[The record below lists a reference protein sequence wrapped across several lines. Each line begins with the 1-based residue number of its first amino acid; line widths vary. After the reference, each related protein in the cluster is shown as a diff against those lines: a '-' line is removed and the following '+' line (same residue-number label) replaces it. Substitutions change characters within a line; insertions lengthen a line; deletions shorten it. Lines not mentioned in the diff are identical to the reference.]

1 MLTRQRSRI
10 PRLSR
15 MSKVWSDDIARYLVN
30 PRNCPRCDAK
40 LLRPGYCDNCMADL
54 TTPVAIEVAEASIR
68 AADAIS
74 SRQGMIDRLP
84 SYVPAPR
91 PVPAPS
97 VSTATAQS
105 KGATSEGSSSQ
116 ISVQS
121 VLAVVGAGLF
131 AIAAIVFTFLNPD
144 LTNFATR
151 TSIVGAVTVVFL
163 GGAWLL
169 SRARLQFSAEAVG
182 ALGMVF
188 VALDIWALSTKAPGN
203 ISGWWFAAAGT
214 FVGVGIM
221 FAVAY
226 FARVRTWLWAA
237 FAGVTLVPA
246 MVGYAFGDQW
256 GTTLGYLAVGLSAL
270 GVHELIKRVS
280 SRFDSPLRADRG
292 TATVLQIVAGA
303 LVMMQLL
310 LLHSPSPAAL
320 ILGRSAILAGLAVL
334 ALLGARNQ
342 LSRFWSAV
350 AGASVIAAIAI
361 LPLSVQGND
370 TLWYLALMPTAAAIG
385 LTLLGAISVLRPV
398 GASASLSRTPLL
410 VGGLAVALFT
420 GLPAVAIGLVQLVA
434 LRSHVI
440 SSDFGLAASCG
451 IAAAALGSYGLW
463 AVTRRHTVQADPV
476 PADTAQA
483 DTVQADTAQAD
494 TAQARSS
501 GFDWADGA
509 LTIALWLGVFTLITL
524 DDWGGWLPVTQS
536 ILGLGIALA
545 LCAVQVRVRR
555 VHEASLRTRVALV
568 VAAHL
573 LVVVAGIVAWSS
585 DLLSVVGG
593 AAVVAVIIAL
603 AQTVPKALRPVH
615 AGIGFGYAL
624 IIFAHAL
631 ALTHIESIAVLC
643 LTTSFASLVAI
654 AVTLAKRLGAG
665 LWYAILVVTM
675 VPFMIGIIS
684 VLFVRSGWTGLSTA
698 VTFAL
703 ALTLVVTRR
712 PGMSRYIQALAAA
725 LLVPALAVV
734 VICLGAQVLAVS
746 ASPVTLPIIAVIV
759 AVALPSTPL
768 IGAALVR
775 HGLPETDARYA
786 RLWIEISALVT
797 AAVAVVLALVRAAAG
812 YDTTAIVLIII
823 GLGGAVTAITARRGY
838 AWAIAGASW
847 TGALWCFWALAGI
860 SLLEPYILPPAIAAA
875 IIGAISVARR
885 LPGTAL
891 YSIGLAC
898 AVVPSVLMLAV
909 AGNSAHDNIPWRA
922 IGLLVGSLVLVIIGW
937 AQSRRFQ
944 SPVAVRLSALR
955 IPTLAA
961 AVVAAASGAIQAVR
975 FGWSLDPSA
984 LNLLMLPA
992 LEFSMLAALL
1002 AAASGALIGR
1012 APDSPT
1018 SFESALGR
1026 SRWLFVPAAI
1036 YLVVGPIAAVRLDWF
1051 SIWTL
1056 WTLTAFLLVVMLAT
1070 AVRAR
1075 TSPVVLPPVWFLF
1088 ALAWCTAVAGWS
1100 ERQLRVE
1107 AFSLPLG
1114 LALLAVGV
1122 IAMRPGARASATGNG
1137 VTRWPIGFAGSWR
1150 LLTPGILVTFIPS
1163 VLATGTDPQTLR
1175 AILVIS
1181 LALIAILIGS
1191 LRKLAAPFILGIVVL
1206 PIENITVFAVQVGRS
1221 IGATPWW
1228 ITLATAGAVLLVI
1241 AATYERRNTGERGV
1255 AARLRDL
1262 R

>member
-1 MLTRQRSRI
+1 
-10 PRLSR
+10 

-30 PRNCPRCDAK
+30 PNNCPRCDAK

-54 TTPVAIEVAEASIR
+54 STPFAAEVAEASIR

-74 SRQGMIDRLP
+74 SRQSMIERLP
-84 SYVPAPR
+84 SFVPAPT
-91 PVPAPS
+91 PVPTPR
-97 VSTATAQS
+97 VSTATAQTN
-105 KGATSEGSSSQ
+105 GATSEGSSSQ

-131 AIAAIVFTFLNPD
+131 AVAAIVFTFLNPD

-188 VALDIWALSTKAPGN
+188 VALDIWALSTKAPEST
-203 ISGWWFAAAGT
+203 SGWWFAAAGT
-214 FVGVGIM
+214 FVGAGIM

-226 FARVRTWLWAA
+226 IARVRTWLWAA
-237 FAGVTLVPA
+237 FAGVTFVPA
-246 MVGYAFGDQW
+246 MVGYAFGNQW
-256 GTTLGYLAVGLSAL
+256 GTTLGYLAVGFCAL

-280 SRFDSPLRADRG
+280 SRFDSELRADRG
-292 TATVLQIVAGA
+292 TASVLQIIAGA
-303 LVMMQLL
+303 LVLVQLL
-310 LLHSPSPAAL
+310 LLHSPSPTAL
-320 ILGRSAILAGLAVL
+320 ILGRSAILVGLAVL

-342 LSRFWSAV
+342 FTRFWSAV
-350 AGASVIAAIAI
+350 AGASIIAAIAI
-361 LPLSVQGND
+361 LPLSVQSND
-370 TLWYLALMPTAAAIG
+370 RLWYLALMPAAAAIG

-398 GASASLSRTPLL
+398 TASASLSRTPLL
-410 VGGLAVALFT
+410 VGGFAVALFS
-420 GLPAVAIGLVQLVA
+420 GLPAVAIGLVQLVS

-440 SSDFGLAASCG
+440 SSDFGLAAICG
-451 IAAAALGSYGLW
+451 IAATAVGSYGLW
-463 AVTRRHTVQADPV
+463 LAIRRHTIQTDSRADAA
-476 PADTAQA
+476 PAF
-483 DTVQADTAQAD
+483 
-494 TAQARSS
+494 SP
-501 GFDWADGA
+501 GFDWTDGA
-509 LTIALWLGVFTLITL
+509 LTTALWLGAFTLITFE
-524 DDWGGWLPVTQS
+524 DWERWLPVTQS
-536 ILGLGIALA
+536 IVGFGIALA

-555 VHEASLRTRVALV
+555 VHEASLRRRAPLVA
-568 VAAHL
+568 AAHL

-615 AGIGFGYAL
+615 TGIGFGYAL

-654 AVTLAKRLGAG
+654 AVTLVKRLGAG
-665 LWYAILVVTM
+665 FWYAILVVTM

-684 VLFVRSGWTGLSTA
+684 VLFERSGWTGLSTA

-703 ALTLVVTRR
+703 AFTLVVTRR
-712 PGMSRYIQALAAA
+712 PGMSRYIRALAAA
-725 LLVPALAVV
+725 LLVPALAIV

-759 AVALPSTPL
+759 AIALPSTPL
-768 IGAALVR
+768 IGATLIR

-786 RLWIEISALVT
+786 RLWIEISALIT

-823 GLGGAVTAITARRGY
+823 GLGGAVTAITARRRY

-898 AVVPSVLMLAV
+898 AVVPSVVMLAV

-922 IGLLVGSLVLVIIGW
+922 IGLLVGSLLLVIIGW
-937 AQSRRFQ
+937 ALSRR
-944 SPVAVRLSALR
+944 SERPVAVRLSALR

-961 AVVAAASGAIQAVR
+961 AVAAAASGAIQAVR

-984 LNLLMLPA
+984 VNLLMLPA

-1012 APDSPT
+1012 ASVSPT
-1018 SFESALGR
+1018 SLESALAR
-1026 SRWLFVPAAI
+1026 SRWLFVPAAV
-1036 YLVVGPIAAVRLDWF
+1036 YLVVGPITAVRLDWF

-1056 WTLTAFLLVVMLAT
+1056 WVLTAFLLVVMLAT
-1070 AVRAR
+1070 AIRAR

-1122 IAMRPGARASATGNG
+1122 IAMRPGGRLSATGIG
-1137 VTRWPIGFAGSWR
+1137 ITRWPIGFAGSWR

-1228 ITLATAGAVLLVI
+1228 ITLATAGAGLLVI
-1241 AATYERRNTGERGV
+1241 AVTYERRNTGERGV